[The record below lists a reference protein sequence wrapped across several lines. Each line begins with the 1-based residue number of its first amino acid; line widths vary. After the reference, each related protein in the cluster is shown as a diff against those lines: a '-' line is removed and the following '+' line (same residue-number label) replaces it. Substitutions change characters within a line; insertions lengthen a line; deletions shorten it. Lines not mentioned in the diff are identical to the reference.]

1 MRTLAIVKLLAI
13 ATLLCG
19 YFTSAAIA
27 EELQDCNVP
36 SYYISGDSTL
46 KHVAVSAKEHN
57 SLRIIVVGTA
67 SSSLVGPKGAASAYP
82 ARMQAALER
91 RLPTVAVDTKVI
103 LRPRQTAAQMA
114 SDMQKVASDARP
126 VLVIWQAGTVDA
138 MRGIDPDSFRFA
150 LDQGVDTVQKAG
162 ADVILMNMQFSPRT
176 ESVIA
181 LGSYA
186 DNMRVVSRERD
197 IPLFDRL
204 AIMRHWNDIGTF
216 DLAAAT
222 KDTKMAAQVHDCIG
236 RALASQII
244 DAAQL
249 EAMENKAS
257 Q

>member
-1 MRTLAIVKLLAI
+1 MRTLATAV
-13 ATLLCG
+13 LLCCQFLG
-19 YFTSAAIA
+19 PALA
-27 EELQDCNVP
+27 EELPDCNVP
-36 SYYISGDSTL
+36 SYFISGDSAL
-46 KHVAVSAKEHN
+46 KRVAASVKERK

-67 SSSLVGPKGAASAYP
+67 SSSLIGPTGAASAYP
-82 ARMQAALER
+82 ARMQVALER
-91 RLPTVAVDTKVI
+91 RLPGVAVETRAMV
-103 LRPRQTAAQMA
+103 RPRQTASQMA
-114 SDMQKVASDARP
+114 GEMEKFAADSKP

-138 MRGIDPDSFRFA
+138 MRGVDPDSFRFA
-150 LDQGVDTVQKAG
+150 IGAGVDALQKAG
-162 ADVILMNMQFSPRT
+162 SDVILMNLQFSPRT

-186 DNMRVVSRERD
+186 DNMRLVSRERD

-204 AIMRHWNDIGTF
+204 AIMRHWNDVGTF
-216 DLAAAT
+216 DLATAT